1 MKRLEQIG
9 DARQMQG
16 IARLVSHD
24 DFKYLKAFLHQSN
37 QHINGRLRGRCDDSE
52 NHRDQGAGQA
62 VDDLLELFDKADEWA
77 EKMAIQAASR
87 RPG

>member
-1 MKRLEQIG
+1 MKRLHKIE
-9 DARQMQG
+9 DTRQMQG
-16 IARLVSHD
+16 IARMVNHD
-24 DFKYLKAFLHQSN
+24 DFKYVKAFLHQSN
-37 QHINGRLRGRCDDSE
+37 QHINGRLRSRTDDSE

-77 EKMAIQAASR
+77 EKMVIQAASR